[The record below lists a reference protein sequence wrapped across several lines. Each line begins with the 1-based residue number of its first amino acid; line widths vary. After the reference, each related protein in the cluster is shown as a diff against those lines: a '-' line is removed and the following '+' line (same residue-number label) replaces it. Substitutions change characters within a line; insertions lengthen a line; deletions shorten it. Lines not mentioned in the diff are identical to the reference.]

1 MSFGDALPSRVT
13 PLPGSLGERWV
24 EVLARTEC
32 PALTARRARRAEAAG
47 APHDPIVWA
56 EAAGANVRDVDGNVF
71 VDLTAGFGVAAVGH
85 RHPRVVRAVETQAS
99 LLLHALGDVHPSDTK
114 VALLERLT
122 ELAPFDD
129 ARVILG
135 LNGSDAV
142 TAALKTA
149 VLATGRS
156 GVLAFEG
163 GYHGLMYGPLA
174 ACGYG
179 PGFREPF
186 AEQEGRHVRFAPL
199 PRGDDDVAEAL
210 ARVDAAWDG
219 TLGAVLLEPALG
231 RGGCRMLP
239 TAFLQGLAARARDRG
254 ALLILDEIYVGLG
267 RTGALWA
274 HRAAGIEADLLCLG
288 KALGGG
294 LPISACLGRGD
305 VMQAWGDPDGEAL
318 HTATFAGYPLGCA
331 ASLAALEVLEEE
343 DLPGRAARVGAW
355 LVDRLRH
362 EVGDHPAVRGVA
374 GTGLLVG
381 VTLDDGDRTLRLLRL
396 LLEAGYLTLPA
407 GSGAEVLAVTPPL
420 TIAEAQLEAF
430 VVALRQTL
438 EAT

>member
-1 MSFGDALPSRVT
+1 MSFGDALPARVT

-32 PALTARRARRAEAAG
+32 PALTARRARRAEVSGAA
-47 APHDPIVWA
+47 HDPIVWA
-56 EAAGANVRDVDGNVF
+56 EASGANVRDVDGNVF

-179 PGFREPF
+179 SGFREPF

-199 PRGDDDVAEAL
+199 PAAGDVPEAL

-219 TLGAVLLEPALG
+219 SIGAVLLEPALG
-231 RGGCRMLP
+231 RGGCRALP
-239 TAFLQGLAARARDRG
+239 PAFLQGVATRARDRG

-274 HRAAGIEADLLCLG
+274 HEAAGIEADLLCLG

-294 LPISACLGRGD
+294 LPISACLGRD
-305 VMQAWGDPDGEAL
+305 EVMQAWGDPEGEAL

-343 DLPGRAARVGAW
+343 DLPARAARVGAW
-355 LVDRLRH
+355 LVRRLRDA
-362 EVGDHPAVRGVA
+362 VGDHPAVLSVDGV
-374 GTGLLVG
+374 GLLVG
-381 VTLDDGDRTLRLLRL
+381 VTLDDGARTLRLLRL

-430 VVALRQTL
+430 VVALRQAL